1 MPELRKGRSWPR
13 VATNIYNPLPSS
25 KEADREVSIPAIAL
39 LSGSETIEVF
49 AVLAFAIGLAGVAI
63 LILFAKKKI

>member
-1 MPELRKGRSWPR
+1 M
-13 VATNIYNPLPSS
+13 
-25 KEADREVSIPAIAL
+25 SIPAVPL

-49 AVLAFAIGLAGVAI
+49 AILAIAIGLAGVAI